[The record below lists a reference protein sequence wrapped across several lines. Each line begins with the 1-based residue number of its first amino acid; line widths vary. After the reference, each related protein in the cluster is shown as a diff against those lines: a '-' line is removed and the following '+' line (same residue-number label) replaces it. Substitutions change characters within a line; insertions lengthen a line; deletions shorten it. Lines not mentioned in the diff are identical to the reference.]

1 MVKTKTKIQKQ
12 LQRKRN
18 PELVKT
24 ILAAKKQDKWVEIA
38 SILTGSKRKKVN
50 KNINEIEKEFKASET
65 IVIPGK
71 VLSMGEPTKKMKIV
85 ALNFSEKAKEKLLNS
100 KCQVSSI
107 LEEIKS
113 NPSAKGIKILKWK

>member
-50 KNINEIEKEFKASET
+50 SR
-65 IVIPGK
+65 
-71 VLSMGEPTKKMKIV
+71 
-85 ALNFSEKAKEKLLNS
+85 LL
-100 KCQVSSI
+100 
-107 LEEIKS
+107 
-113 NPSAKGIKILKWK
+113 

>member
-113 NPSAKGIKILKWK
+113 NPSAKGIKILK

>member
-1 MVKTKTKIQKQ
+1 MVKSKTKIQKQ

-18 PELVKT
+18 PELVQT
-24 ILAAKKQDKWVEIA
+24 ILAAKANDKWLKVA

-50 KNINEIEKEFKASET
+50 KNINAIEKETKEGET

-71 VLSMGEPTKKMKIV
+71 VLSMGESKKKIKIV
-85 ALNFSEKAKEKLLNS
+85 ALSFSEKAKEKLLSS
-100 KCQVSSI
+100 KCQLSSI

-113 NPSAKGIKILKWK
+113 NPDAKGIKILK

>member
-1 MVKTKTKIQKQ
+1 M
-12 LQRKRN
+12 
-18 PELVKT
+18 
-24 ILAAKKQDKWVEIA
+24 EIA

-113 NPSAKGIKILKWK
+113 NPSAKGIKILK